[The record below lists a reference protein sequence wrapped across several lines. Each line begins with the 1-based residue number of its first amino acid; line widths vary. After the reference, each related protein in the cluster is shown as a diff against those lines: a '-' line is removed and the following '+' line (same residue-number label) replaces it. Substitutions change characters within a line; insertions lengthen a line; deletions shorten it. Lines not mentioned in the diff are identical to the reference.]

1 MTALIGA
8 ALLSGPRI
16 IITAAYRPAT
26 PVFENGH
33 LAKEIRD
40 YFRDVH
46 GWSERQ
52 LKEAERVIAHENAP
66 RKARR
71 KKK

>member
-1 MTALIGA
+1 MTTLIAA

-26 PVFENGH
+26 PVFKDGH
-33 LAKEIRD
+33 LAPEIRD

-52 LKEAERVIAHENAP
+52 LKEAERAIARENAP
-66 RKARR
+66 RARR

>member
-1 MTALIGA
+1 MTTLIAA

-26 PVFENGH
+26 PVFKDGR
-33 LAKEIRD
+33 LAPEIRE

-46 GWSERQ
+46 GWTESQLRQ
-52 LKEAERVIAHENAP
+52 AERAIAKENAP
-66 RKARR
+66 RK
-71 KKK
+71 KK